1 MTNSSLKLKILSMN
15 LLDTLFLK
23 LDFIAIFSLKIFNFF
38 IILEKTYIISE
49 GEELSLTVYL
59 LNNSFMIS

>member
-1 MTNSSLKLKILSMN
+1 MN